1 MNAGRFVGI
10 VTLILIAWSLGGC
23 GNGASAP
30 PKTQTADAT
39 VSGSHVASVAA
50 ADSGTSPALS
60 VAPGVTATTRPDPPQ
75 TPSTAVALP
84 SSVATPSSGPAT
96 VSADVTAATSRTED
110 PSQPSNFESTV
121 AAELEDPSV
130 AADLPSGSS
139 ALMGGSPGDSQR
151 IVATVASGTPDAG
164 RTPTVDPA
172 VIAPPQVA
180 GTDLA
185 VYVDADAGTP
195 GIQATRSVHVGD
207 IVRVAVVIGN
217 VPADEGIGALNFH
230 LNYDKTKITAP
241 TIVGGAST
249 NRNPALNVAGLG
261 GAAVNW
267 SCLPAPEGDLDDPGG
282 LAGDGDPSTGEAFL
296 SCFTPGT
303 GHATGTLVLA
313 VITFE
318 ATAKGSTGLTLSE
331 VAIGN
336 DQFNVASCDA
346 TLDPLVPCTGATLIV
361 E

>member
-96 VSADVTAATSRTED
+96 VSADVTAATSQTED

-130 AADLPSGSS
+130 TADLPSGSS

-151 IVATVASGTPDAG
+151 IVATVELLQS
-164 RTPTVDPA
+164 R
-172 VIAPPQVA
+172 
-180 GTDLA
+180 
-185 VYVDADAGTP
+185 
-195 GIQATRSVHVGD
+195 
-207 IVRVAVVIGN
+207 
-217 VPADEGIGALNFH
+217 LNGFKQTCTF
-230 LNYDKTKITAP
+230 D
-241 TIVGGAST
+241 
-249 NRNPALNVAGLG
+249 GL
-261 GAAVNW
+261 
-267 SCLPAPEGDLDDPGG
+267 SM
-282 LAGDGDPSTGEAFL
+282 
-296 SCFTPGT
+296 
-303 GHATGTLVLA
+303 
-313 VITFE
+313 
-318 ATAKGSTGLTLSE
+318 
-331 VAIGN
+331 
-336 DQFNVASCDA
+336 
-346 TLDPLVPCTGATLIV
+346 
-361 E
+361 